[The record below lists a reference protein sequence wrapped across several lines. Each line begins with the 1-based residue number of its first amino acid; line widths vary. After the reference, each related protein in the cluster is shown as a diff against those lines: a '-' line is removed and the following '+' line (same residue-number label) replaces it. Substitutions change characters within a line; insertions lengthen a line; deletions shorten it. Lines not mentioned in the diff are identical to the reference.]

1 MSSSIGRNST
11 FSCQQLVMKCCHG
24 WWTSSSVGWNPT
36 FSCQQLVMKC
46 CHGWWTCSSIGQ
58 TLPSLVSNLSWN
70 IVMDDGWVWPMYEFI
85 HWLKPYL
92 LVSAICHEILSWMI
106 DIWMKNQVAT
116 GAWAGFVQSWVW
128 DELRN
133 HHISAFYFESNWKQ
147 TMSVNS
153 VKPLCTNSRDP
164 IRVHHMGVPVMW
176 PACINSR
183 NYLCETKREEMLTLV
198 GSTWLKC
205 LFDPHLVFMSTGH
218 NISDVWLLTPLGVG
232 TVITRVTKV
241 TMGT

>member
-24 WWTSSSVGWNPT
+24 WWTSSSVGWNP
-36 FSCQQLVMKC
+36 
-46 CHGWWTCSSIGQ
+46 
-58 TLPSLVSNLSWN
+58 PSRVSNLSWN
-70 IVMDDGWVWPMYEFI
+70 VVMDDGRVHP
-85 HWLKPYL
+85 LAKPYL
-92 LVSAICHEILSWMI
+92 LLSATCHEILSWMI

-205 LFDPHLVFMSTGH
+205 MFDPHLVFMSTGH